1 MHSLVPIIIIA
12 IICIQIFFFVKN
24 LLRMRE
30 FSNIFANKSNSW
42 RLRRNFE
49 TKLVDGIYG
58 DGNKIFKSIINS
70 INKYLENNSGSVIDF
85 GLLKDAVDRH
95 CDSVE
100 NDIATQTPIPLYWGL
115 AGTMAGVILGL
126 WDLLDSNAISTL
138 MGSGAGQIDASAQD
152 AAKGAAEGA
161 AKGIDALLKGVAWA
175 MGASICGILLTT
187 INSIL
192 FKQCKLKEEDGKN
205 SFLAWMQSKLL
216 PELPSDTSQALNN
229 LVKNL
234 NKFNNTFAQNTSNLG
249 NALHAVNQSYA
260 IQADII
266 KAVHDMDVM
275 KMAKANVRVLQELE
289 QCTDKLEVFNQYL
302 NDIEGYTDAIHR
314 FESQFAEQADRLH
327 ILEEIRD
334 FFNRHKAEIAKTTAD
349 ADKTLQ
355 ESLDNIKES
364 TSSNVS
370 ELHSRFVEQSEQF
383 KTILQQEKESFEQ
396 LNAKIKAQ
404 FSAQIDRMP
413 QLAKQLEEI
422 TAIPVRLDK
431 LIDKIEKSNNRLAS
445 DISST
450 LKQTL
455 QSAGVNGQLSGGNG
469 DLNYVSERMTPMW
482 MKLTGWCAI
491 VIIAMACVF
500 NVVTFFLPKEQPVVL
515 EQSATTTPIEQ
526 IPAQT
531 LPKADSTKVEQSS
544 THQEIET
551 SATNIPNKTGTNPT
565 PIP

>member
-1 MHSLVPIIIIA
+1 MHALVPVIIIL
-12 IICIQIFFFVKN
+12 IICTQVFFFVKN
-24 LLRMRE
+24 LLRMNE
-30 FSNIFANKSNSW
+30 FSNIFADKSNSW
-42 RLRRNFE
+42 SLRRNSE
-49 TKLVDGIYG
+49 TDLVDGIYG
-58 DGNKIFKSIINS
+58 DGNSIFKSIINS
-70 INKYLENNSGSVIDF
+70 INKYLGNNSGSVIDF

-115 AGTMAGVILGL
+115 AGTMAGVIIGL
-126 WDLLDSNAISTL
+126 WDLLDSNAILTL

-152 AAKGAAEGA
+152 AAKG
-161 AKGIDALLKGVAWA
+161 IDALLSGVAWA
-175 MGASICGILLTT
+175 MAASICGILLTT

-192 FKQCKLKEEDGKN
+192 FKRCKLKEEDGKN
-205 SFLAWMQSKLL
+205 SFLAWMQSELL

-302 NDIEGYTDAIHR
+302 NDIEGYTEAIHM
-314 FESQFAEQADRLH
+314 FEAQFAEQADRLH

-334 FFNRHKAEIAKTTAD
+334 FFRRHKAEIAKTTAD

-355 ESLDNIKES
+355 DSLNNIKES

-383 KTILQQEKESFEQ
+383 KTILEQEKESFEQ
-396 LNAKIKAQ
+396 LNNQIKTQ
-404 FSAQIDRMP
+404 FSAQLDKMP
-413 QLAKQLEEI
+413 QLARQLEEI
-422 TAIPVRLDK
+422 SAIPVRLDK
-431 LIDKIEKSNNRLAS
+431 LIEKIENSNARLAS
-445 DISST
+445 DIASS

-455 QSAGVNGQLSGGNG
+455 QTARVNAQFGGGLSGN
-469 DLNYVSERMTPMW
+469 NYPLGPTTPVW
-482 MKLTGWCAI
+482 MKLTGWSAI
-491 VIIAMACVF
+491 VIIAIACVF
-500 NVVTFFLPKEQPVVL
+500 NVVTYFFPKESPVVVA
-515 EQSATTTPIEQ
+515 SPVATTPIEP
-526 IPAQT
+526 IPAQEF
-531 LPKADSTKVEQSS
+531 PQYDSSKIIQSS
-544 THQEIET
+544 AIPED
-551 SATNIPNKTGTNPT
+551 ATPVNTTEFANMEPT
-565 PIP
+565 AVQ